1 MELTFAPRD
10 ILQVNDT
17 RIIYRN
23 FRGEGSKFNREGD
36 RNFAMIIPTQDL
48 ADELI
53 NRGWNVKIKEPR
65 EEGEEPFMYLPIK
78 VKFNDR
84 GPQIYLVTGDRT
96 NRLDEDVVSMLD
108 DIDIRSVDLD
118 IGPYDWEVNG
128 KTGRRLTCRRWKLLR
143 KLIDLLQ
150 EWLKKSIRRN
160 EVMNNTTRI
169 IIAGIFGYTA
179 YRISKELSSAFI
191 AVKAINCGM
200 MLETTG
206 NEKR

>member
-23 FRGEGSKFNREGD
+23 FRGEGIKFNREGD

-53 NRGWNVKIKEPR
+53 SRGWNVKIKEPR

-118 IGPYDWEVNG
+118 IRPYDWEVNG
-128 KTGRRLTCRRWKLLR
+128 KTGR
-143 KLIDLLQ
+143 
-150 EWLKKSIRRN
+150 
-160 EVMNNTTRI
+160 
-169 IIAGIFGYTA
+169 TA
-179 YRISKELSSAFI
+179 YLQAMEVTQEIDRFAARMAE
-191 AVKAINCGM
+191 
-200 MLETTG
+200 E
-206 NEKR
+206 EHPEE